1 MMGERRKRAIELRDL
16 LSLRWAMEPAIDRSG
31 TRVAFVSAGFDAGAD
46 RLDGRVHVI
55 DVASGATLAVQ
66 SDAPTR
72 RPRWSP
78 DGTRLAVRT
87 LVEDRWQPAV
97 LDSIGAAP
105 APIAVDGDVGAFDW
119 AGDGTRL
126 VCQLR
131 HAPGSP
137 RVLCVVGVS
146 DGDSRPLAPDV
157 PETWCGAW
165 APEGDRVAFCGRTG
179 DGTAGVWTVDTVRSV
194 QPSLLAS
201 GWADI
206 LTLAWAPDGTT
217 LALIVEP
224 DAATPWANRELWVVD
239 TETGECHQLGAG
251 LDRSIGQVV
260 RGDDERGLGPPSL
273 HWSTDG
279 TTLLALVADGGSSSI
294 YAFEVDGTEGMPLP
308 ASSGA
313 VLEFD
318 LASDTGTVAYTW
330 SDPLTPGE
338 VSVHFTDGSRQRCSD
353 LSASLR
359 DEVLVAPTHRV
370 GGVTGDGQHIEGWL
384 TMPHGDTGAD
394 HPLVVQVHGG
404 PHYPVGERFSFDAQ
418 RLAGLGV
425 AVLRANPRGSQGHGQ
440 RFAAAIAGDWG
451 GGDVDDLLDLLDHV
465 AAIHPVDPQRFGVIG
480 ESYGAFVALTAIART
495 DRFVCAVAENSVAD
509 LDAAIQRQPVFWRA
523 ELGLDGDQSGRRVR
537 SPLEQVSRMET
548 PLLLI
553 HAEDDV
559 VSPIAQSEAL
569 VAALGAR
576 GRPAELVRVAGEGH
590 FVNVTGRPSRRLDK
604 LERMDA
610 FLRQHLA
617 KEALAPA

>member
-1 MMGERRKRAIELRDL
+1 MELRDL

-46 RLDGRVHVI
+46 RLDGRAHVI
-55 DVASGATLAVQ
+55 DLSTGATLAVQ

-78 DGTRLAVRT
+78 DGTRLAVRM

-97 LDSIGAAP
+97 LDPLGAAP
-105 APIAVDGDVGAFDW
+105 APLAVDGDVEAFDW

-137 RVLCVVGVS
+137 RVLWVVGVGN
-146 DGDSRPLAPDV
+146 GDSRPLAPGV
-157 PETWCGAW
+157 PESWCGAW
-165 APEGDRVAFCGRTG
+165 APTGDRVALCGRSD
-179 DGTAGVWTVDTVRSV
+179 DGTSGVWTVDAVRAV

-206 LTLAWAPDGTT
+206 LTLAWSPDGTT
-217 LALIVEP
+217 LALIVDP
-224 DAATPWANRELWVVD
+224 DAATPWANRELWVVGAD
-239 TETGECHQLGAG
+239 TGVCHQLGAA

-273 HWSTDG
+273 EWSPDG
-279 TTLLALVADGGSSSI
+279 TTLLALVADGGSSQL
-294 YAFEVDGTEGMPLP
+294 YAFEASGAGWMPLP
-308 ASSGA
+308 GASRA

-318 LASDTGTVAYTW
+318 VASHTGTVAYTW

-338 VSVHFTDGSRQRCSD
+338 VSVRFTEGTSRQCSD

-359 DEVLVAPTHRV
+359 KEVLLAPTHRV
-370 GGVTGDGQHIEGWL
+370 GAVTGDGQHIEGWL
-384 TMPHGDTGAD
+384 TVPRGETGAD

-425 AVLRANPRGSQGHGQ
+425 AVLRANPRGSQGYGQ
-440 RFAAAIAGDWG
+440 RFAGAIAGDWG

-465 AAIHPVDPQRFGVIG
+465 AAIHPVDPHRLGIIG
-480 ESYGAFVALTAIART
+480 ESYGAFVALSAIARS
-495 DRFVCAVAENSVAD
+495 DRFACAIAENSVAD
-509 LDAAIQRQPVFWRA
+509 LDAALARRPVFWRA
-523 ELGLDGDQSGRRVR
+523 ELAIDGDRPVRGVR
-537 SPLEQVSRMET
+537 SPLEQASLMKT

-553 HAEDDV
+553 HAEHDV

-569 VAALGAR
+569 AAALVEC
-576 GRPAELVRVAGEGH
+576 GRPAEFVRVAGEGH
-590 FVNVTGRPSRRLDK
+590 FVNVTGRPSRRLGK

-610 FLRQHLA
+610 FLRQHLV
-617 KEALAPA
+617 KEALEPA